1 MLIFGNRLRDLRHE
15 HHMRQEDLA
24 KHLQISKSSVGM
36 YERGEREPSLVTLR
50 TIADFFHVT
59 TDYLLG
65 RTDDRNLTVPKAK
78 SSSKDDTVVSTG
90 SRVSRKKA
98 LNRNLKEV
106 LKQDELYW
114 GNIPFSQ
121 RERSAIKELMNLM
134 VSEKPPRYGKK
145 NEEE

>member
-1 MLIFGNRLRDLRHE
+1 MLIFGNRLRHLRHE
-15 HHMRQEDLA
+15 QHMRQEDLA

-36 YERGEREPSLVTLR
+36 YERGEREPSLITLR

-65 RTDDRNLTVPKAK
+65 RTDDRNLTVPETKP
-78 SSSKDDTVVSTG
+78 SSSDVVTTG
-90 SRVSRKKA
+90 GRVSRKKA

-134 VSEKPPRYGKK
+134 VSEKPSRYGKK

>member
-15 HHMRQEDLA
+15 QHMRQEDLA

-65 RTDDRNLTVPKAK
+65 RTDDRNLTVVKP
-78 SSSKDDTVVSTG
+78 SSNDDTVVSTG
-90 SRVSRKKA
+90 SRVSQKKA
-98 LNRNLKEV
+98 LHRNLKEV

-134 VSEKPPRYGKK
+134 VSEKSPRYGKK